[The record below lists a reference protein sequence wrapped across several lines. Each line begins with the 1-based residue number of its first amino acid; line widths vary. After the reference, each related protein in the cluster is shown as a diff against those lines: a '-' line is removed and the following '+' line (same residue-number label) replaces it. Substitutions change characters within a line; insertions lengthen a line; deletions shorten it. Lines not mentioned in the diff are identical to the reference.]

1 MLGNGNKKQGNKGSG
16 YAYEYGV
23 LKALN
28 NQLKALQ
35 DISGGSGSSG
45 LAQESTLL
53 SVLNAILDGNQ
64 DIEVLLV
71 RDKGNNDQ
79 VIQQVTDYTQSPP
92 VVLYKDVNGNDYTPV
107 GPLEY
112 IDTAGVLNLILAE
125 VTGVA
130 KENTQLQVEV
140 NTGNLNSQARTQT
153 KINTSTAGLIPS
165 GTLNGTLMN
174 IGEEDG
180 LFDGVVV
187 PPGVAI
193 SWGGVG
199 MRDTYSEMPYDP
211 TTGGTSFLIEYT
223 V

>member
-1 MLGNGNKKQGNKGSG
+1 MLGNGNKNNANKGSN

-23 LKALN
+23 LVALN
-28 NQLKALQ
+28 NQLKALEG
-35 DISGGSGSSG
+35 ISVDTND

-79 VIQQVTDYTQSPP
+79 VIQQLTDYTKTPY
-92 VVLYKDVNGNDYTPV
+92 VVSYIDVNGNEYVPV

-125 VTGVA
+125 VITGS
-130 KENTQLQVEV
+130 KESTQLQVEV

-153 KINTSTAGLIPS
+153 KLNTSTAGLIPS

-174 IGEEDG
+174 TGEEDG
-180 LFDGVVV
+180 LFDGVVI
-187 PPGVAI
+187 PPGISI

-199 MRDTYSEMPYDP
+199 MRDTYQAMSYDP
-211 TTGGTSFLIEYT
+211 TIGGTNFLIEYT

>member
-1 MLGNGNKKQGNKGSG
+1 M
-16 YAYEYGV
+16 
-23 LKALN
+23 
-28 NQLKALQ
+28 
-35 DISGGSGSSG
+35 
-45 LAQESTLL
+45 
-53 SVLNAILDGNQ
+53 
-64 DIEVLLV
+64 
-71 RDKGNNDQ
+71 
-79 VIQQVTDYTQSPP
+79 
-92 VVLYKDVNGNDYTPV
+92 
-107 GPLEY
+107 EY